1 MSEKKRTHPFVWALA
16 GLLGVSMLIGM
27 VMQVKQA
34 PEVAAAKA
42 QATVDAKADAEA
54 EVKRQATMVKEHRVW
69 VGMTQAQLLKS
80 VGKPEKVN
88 RTVTASGKSEQWI
101 YHGNYVY
108 VVDGVVTAY
117 QN

>member
-1 MSEKKRTHPFVWALA
+1 VTEKKKTHPFVWALA
-16 GLLGVSMLIGM
+16 ILFGVSMLIGV

-42 QATVDAKADAEA
+42 QAGVDAKAEAEA
-54 EVKRQATMVKEHRVW
+54 EAKRQAAMVKEHRIW
-69 VGMTQAQLLKS
+69 VGMTQAQLVKS

-88 RTVTASGKSEQWI
+88 RTVTSNGKSEQWI